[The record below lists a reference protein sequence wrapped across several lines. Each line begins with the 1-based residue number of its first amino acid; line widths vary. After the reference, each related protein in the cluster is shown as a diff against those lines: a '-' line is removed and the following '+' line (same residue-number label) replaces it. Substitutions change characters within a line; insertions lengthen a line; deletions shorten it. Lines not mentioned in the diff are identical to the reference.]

1 MEKRMQNK
9 LYNVEIKWTGTIAV
23 VGPIMASD
31 DRQAMKIAQDQFEEN
46 SNGFIHLQAT
56 ELNIDGR
63 EKVQ

>member
-1 MEKRMQNK
+1 MNYK

-46 SNGFIHLQAT
+46 STVLYTYRPQN
-56 ELNIDGR
+56 
-63 EKVQ
+63 